1 MSRNNTPTDSTPS
14 KETTYDWTT
23 FDSPVTAIIEG
34 ATELLKKE
42 ATELPQLYRYID
54 TDALETLLGQEGRT
68 PIELTFTYGELTVS
82 IDGTGRLSLKK

>member
-14 KETTYDWTT
+14 KEVTYDWTA
-23 FDSPVTAIIEG
+23 FDSPVTAVIQG
-34 ATELLKKE
+34 ATELLDRE

-54 TDALETLLGQEGRT
+54 TDALETLLTQKGRT
-68 PIELTFTYGELTVS
+68 PIELTFEYGELIVS